1 VAWVPDVIDGS
12 VIFALGAALSWTMA
26 ALVSHR
32 PATELGS
39 LHFNRVR
46 MIAASLIMGTLLIIS
61 GRPAAIPQ
69 EFWLPILLSSFTGV
83 VLGDFFLFVT
93 MRRLGPRRTNV
104 LFATNAVFAAIIG
117 WFVLGEAVSA
127 KTSMAV
133 LFGFSGVVLAVVYGK
148 PRDLL
153 HQWESVMPPLWIGIA
168 AGLLAAVCQ
177 AFGVVFVRPVMEA
190 GVDPVAVTLARAVI
204 GAMLFWVTYPFDRSR
219 AGAPLFPRGKLLALT
234 GLNGLFGLGVG
245 AAMLMAALETGNVAT
260 VTILSSTTPVMILP
274 FIWARTGKMP
284 APAAWFGAILVVICT
299 ILIAI

>member
-1 VAWVPDVIDGS
+1 MTDSS
-12 VIFALGAALSWTMA
+12 VLFALGAALSWTMA

-46 MIAASLIMGTLLIIS
+46 MIVATLIMGTLLIVS
-61 GRPAAIPQ
+61 GRPAAIPP
-69 EFWLPILLSSFTGV
+69 EFWLPIMLSAVTGV

-117 WFVLGEAVSA
+117 WVILGEVVSA
-127 KTSMAV
+127 RTAMAV
-133 LFGFSGVVLAVVYGK
+133 LLGFGGVVLAVVFGK
-148 PRDLL
+148 RRDLL
-153 HQWESVMPPLWIGIA
+153 HKWEPVMPPLWIGVV
-168 AGLLAAVCQ
+168 AGLLAAICQ
-177 AFGVVFVRPVMEA
+177 AFGVVFARPVMAA
-190 GVDPVAVTLARAVI
+190 GVDPVAVTLARAVV
-204 GAMLFWVTYPFDRSR
+204 GAAVFWATLPFDRSR
-219 AGAPLFPRGKLLALT
+219 VGMPLLPRGKLLALT

-274 FIWARTGKMP
+274 FIWARTGRMP
-284 APAAWFGAILVVICT
+284 APAAWLGAILVVICT
-299 ILIAI
+299 MLIAI

>member
-1 VAWVPDVIDGS
+1 
-12 VIFALGAALSWTMA
+12 MA

-46 MIAASLIMGTLLIIS
+46 MIVATLIMGTLLIVS
-61 GRPAAIPQ
+61 GRPAAIPP
-69 EFWLPILLSSFTGV
+69 EFWLPIMLSAVTGV

-117 WFVLGEAVSA
+117 WVILGEVVSA
-127 KTSMAV
+127 RTAMAV
-133 LFGFSGVVLAVVYGK
+133 LLGFGGVVLAVVFGK
-148 PRDLL
+148 RRDLL
-153 HQWESVMPPLWIGIA
+153 HKWESVMPPLWIGVV
-168 AGLLAAVCQ
+168 AGLLAAICQ
-177 AFGVVFVRPVMEA
+177 AFGVVFARPVMAA
-190 GVDPVAVTLARAVI
+190 GVDPVAVTLARAVVS
-204 GAMLFWVTYPFDRSR
+204 AAVFWATLPFDRSR
-219 AGAPLFPRGKLLALT
+219 VGMPLLPRGKLLALT

-274 FIWARTGKMP
+274 FIWARTGRMP
-284 APAAWFGAILVVICT
+284 APAAWLGAILVVICT
-299 ILIAI
+299 MLIAI

>member
-1 VAWVPDVIDGS
+1 
-12 VIFALGAALSWTMA
+12 MA

-46 MIAASLIMGTLLIIS
+46 MIVATLIMGTLLIVS
-61 GRPAAIPQ
+61 GRLAAIPP
-69 EFWLPILLSSFTGV
+69 EFWLPIMLSAVTGV

-117 WFVLGEAVSA
+117 WVILGEVVSA
-127 KTSMAV
+127 RTAMAV
-133 LFGFSGVVLAVVYGK
+133 LLGFGGVVLAVVFGK
-148 PRDLL
+148 RRDLL
-153 HQWESVMPPLWIGIA
+153 HKWESVMPPLWIGVV
-168 AGLLAAVCQ
+168 AGLLAAICQ
-177 AFGVVFVRPVMEA
+177 AFGVVFARPVMAA
-190 GVDPVAVTLARAVI
+190 GVDPVAVTLARAVVS
-204 GAMLFWVTYPFDRSR
+204 AAVFWATLPFDRSR
-219 AGAPLFPRGKLLALT
+219 VGMPLLPRGKLLALT

-274 FIWARTGKMP
+274 FIWARTGRMP
-284 APAAWFGAILVVICT
+284 APAAWLGAILVVICT
-299 ILIAI
+299 MLIAI

>member
-1 VAWVPDVIDGS
+1 
-12 VIFALGAALSWTMA
+12 MA

-46 MIAASLIMGTLLIIS
+46 MIVATLIMGTLLIVS
-61 GRPAAIPQ
+61 GRPAAMPP
-69 EFWLPILLSSFTGV
+69 EFWLPIMLSAVTGV

-117 WFVLGEAVSA
+117 WVILGEVVSA
-127 KTSMAV
+127 RTAMAV
-133 LFGFSGVVLAVVYGK
+133 LLGFGGVVLAVVFGK
-148 PRDLL
+148 RRDLL
-153 HQWESVMPPLWIGIA
+153 HKWESVMPPLWIGVV
-168 AGLLAAVCQ
+168 AGLLAAICQ
-177 AFGVVFVRPVMEA
+177 AFGVVFARPVMAA
-190 GVDPVAVTLARAVI
+190 GVDPLAVTLARAVV
-204 GAMLFWVTYPFDRSR
+204 GAAVFWATLPFDRSR
-219 AGAPLFPRGKLLALT
+219 VGMPLLPRGKLLALT

-274 FIWARTGKMP
+274 FIWARTGRMP
-284 APAAWFGAILVVICT
+284 APAAWLGAILVVICT
-299 ILIAI
+299 MLIAI

>member
-1 VAWVPDVIDGS
+1 
-12 VIFALGAALSWTMA
+12 MA

-46 MIAASLIMGTLLIIS
+46 MIVATLIMGTLLIVS
-61 GRPAAIPQ
+61 GRPAAIPP
-69 EFWLPILLSSFTGV
+69 EFWLPIMLSAVTGV

-117 WFVLGEAVSA
+117 WVILGEVVSA
-127 KTSMAV
+127 RTAMAV
-133 LFGFSGVVLAVVYGK
+133 LLGFGGVVLAVVFGK
-148 PRDLL
+148 RRDLL
-153 HQWESVMPPLWIGIA
+153 HKWESVMPPLWIGVV
-168 AGLLAAVCQ
+168 AGLLAAICQ
-177 AFGVVFVRPVMEA
+177 AFGVVFARPVMAA
-190 GVDPVAVTLARAVI
+190 GVDPVAVTLARAVV
-204 GAMLFWVTYPFDRSR
+204 GAAVFWATLPFDRSR
-219 AGAPLFPRGKLLALT
+219 VGMPLLPRGKLLALT

-274 FIWARTGKMP
+274 FIWARTGRMP
-284 APAAWFGAILVVICT
+284 APAAWVGAILVVICT
-299 ILIAI
+299 MLIAI

>member
-1 VAWVPDVIDGS
+1 MSDGS
-12 VIFALGAALSWTMA
+12 VLFALGAALSWTMA

-32 PATELGS
+32 PASELGS

-46 MIAASLIMGTLLIIS
+46 MIAASLIMATLLIVS
-61 GRPAAIPQ
+61 GRPATIPQ
-69 EFWLPILLSSFTGV
+69 EFWLAILLSSFSGV

-117 WFVLGEAVSA
+117 WAVLGEAVNA
-127 KTSMAV
+127 KTSVAV

-148 PRDLL
+148 RRDLL
-153 HQWESVMPPLWIGIA
+153 HQWESIMPPLWIGIV

-177 AFGVVFVRPVMEA
+177 AFGVVFVRPVMAA
-190 GVDPVAVTLARAVI
+190 GVDPVAVTLARAVV
-204 GAMLFWVTYPFDRSR
+204 GAILFWATLPFDRSR
-219 AGAPLFPRGKLLALT
+219 AGAPLFPGGKLLALT

-245 AAMLMAALETGNVAT
+245 AALLMAALETGNVAT

-274 FIWARTGKMP
+274 FIWARTGRMP
-284 APAAWFGAILVVICT
+284 APAAWLGAILVVICT

>member
-1 VAWVPDVIDGS
+1 
-12 VIFALGAALSWTMA
+12 MA

-46 MIAASLIMGTLLIIS
+46 MIVATLIMGTLLIVS
-61 GRPAAIPQ
+61 GRPAAIPP
-69 EFWLPILLSSFTGV
+69 EFWLPIMLSAVTGV

-117 WFVLGEAVSA
+117 WVILGEVVSA
-127 KTSMAV
+127 RTAMAV
-133 LFGFSGVVLAVVYGK
+133 LLGFGGVVLAVVFGK
-148 PRDLL
+148 RWDLL
-153 HQWESVMPPLWIGIA
+153 HKWESVMPPLWIGVV
-168 AGLLAAVCQ
+168 AGLLAAICQ
-177 AFGVVFVRPVMEA
+177 AFGVVFARPVMAA
-190 GVDPVAVTLARAVI
+190 GVDPVAVTLARAVV
-204 GAMLFWVTYPFDRSR
+204 GAAVFWGTLPFDRSR
-219 AGAPLFPRGKLLALT
+219 VGMPLLPRGKLLALT

-245 AAMLMAALETGNVAT
+245 AAMLMAALKTGNVAT

-274 FIWARTGKMP
+274 FIWARTGRMP

-299 ILIAI
+299 MLIVI

>member
-1 VAWVPDVIDGS
+1 
-12 VIFALGAALSWTMA
+12 MA

-46 MIAASLIMGTLLIIS
+46 MIVATLIMGTLLIVS
-61 GRPAAIPQ
+61 GRPAAIPP
-69 EFWLPILLSSFTGV
+69 EFWLPIILSAVTGI

-117 WFVLGEAVSA
+117 WVILGEVVSA
-127 KTSMAV
+127 RTAMAV
-133 LFGFSGVVLAVVYGK
+133 LLGFGGVVLAVVFGK
-148 PRDLL
+148 RRDLL
-153 HQWESVMPPLWIGIA
+153 HKWESVMPPLWIGVV
-168 AGLLAAVCQ
+168 AGLLAAICQ
-177 AFGVVFVRPVMEA
+177 AFGVVFARPVMAA
-190 GVDPVAVTLARAVI
+190 GVDPVAVTLARAVV
-204 GAMLFWVTYPFDRSR
+204 GAAVFWATLPFDRSR
-219 AGAPLFPRGKLLALT
+219 VGMPLLPRGKLLALT

-274 FIWARTGKMP
+274 FIWARTGRMP
-284 APAAWFGAILVVICT
+284 APAAWLGAILVVICT
-299 ILIAI
+299 MLIAI

>member
-1 VAWVPDVIDGS
+1 
-12 VIFALGAALSWTMA
+12 MA

-46 MIAASLIMGTLLIIS
+46 MIVATLIMGTLLIVS
-61 GRPAAIPQ
+61 GRPVAIPP
-69 EFWLPILLSSFTGV
+69 EFWLPIVLSAVTGV

-117 WFVLGEAVSA
+117 WVILGEVVSA
-127 KTSMAV
+127 RTAIAV
-133 LFGFSGVVLAVVYGK
+133 LLGFGGVVLAVVFGK
-148 PRDLL
+148 RRDLL
-153 HQWESVMPPLWIGIA
+153 HKWESVMPPLWIGVV
-168 AGLLAAVCQ
+168 AGLLAAICQ
-177 AFGVVFVRPVMEA
+177 AFGVVFARPVMAA
-190 GVDPVAVTLARAVI
+190 GVDPVAVTLARAVV
-204 GAMLFWVTYPFDRSR
+204 GAAVFWATLPFDRSR
-219 AGAPLFPRGKLLALT
+219 VGMPLLPRGKLLALT

-274 FIWARTGKMP
+274 FIWARTGRMP
-284 APAAWFGAILVVICT
+284 APAAWVGAILVVICT
-299 ILIAI
+299 MLIAI

>member
-1 VAWVPDVIDGS
+1 
-12 VIFALGAALSWTMA
+12 MA

-46 MIAASLIMGTLLIIS
+46 MIVATLIMGTLLIVS
-61 GRPAAIPQ
+61 GRPVAIPP
-69 EFWLPILLSSFTGV
+69 EFWLPIMLSAVTGV

-117 WFVLGEAVSA
+117 WVILGEVVSA
-127 KTSMAV
+127 RTAMAV
-133 LFGFSGVVLAVVYGK
+133 LLGFGGVVLAVVFGK
-148 PRDLL
+148 RRDLL
-153 HQWESVMPPLWIGIA
+153 HQWESVMPPLWIGVV
-168 AGLLAAVCQ
+168 AGLLAAICQ
-177 AFGVVFVRPVMEA
+177 AFGVVFARPVMAA
-190 GVDPVAVTLARAVI
+190 GVDPVAVTLARAVV
-204 GAMLFWVTYPFDRSR
+204 GAAVFWATLPFDRSR
-219 AGAPLFPRGKLLALT
+219 VGMPLLPRGKLLALT

-274 FIWARTGKMP
+274 FIWARTGRMP
-284 APAAWFGAILVVICT
+284 APAAWLGAILVVICT
-299 ILIAI
+299 MLIAI

>member
-1 VAWVPDVIDGS
+1 MTDSS
-12 VIFALGAALSWTMA
+12 VLLALGAALSWTMA

-46 MIAASLIMGTLLIIS
+46 MIVATLIMGTLLIVS
-61 GRPAAIPQ
+61 GRPAAIPP
-69 EFWLPILLSSFTGV
+69 EFWLPIMLSAVTGV

-117 WFVLGEAVSA
+117 WVILGEVVSA
-127 KTSMAV
+127 RTAMAV
-133 LFGFSGVVLAVVYGK
+133 LLGFGGVVLAVVFGK
-148 PRDLL
+148 RRDLL
-153 HQWESVMPPLWIGIA
+153 HKWESVMPPLWIGVV
-168 AGLLAAVCQ
+168 AGLLAAICQ
-177 AFGVVFVRPVMEA
+177 AFGVVFARPVMAA
-190 GVDPVAVTLARAVI
+190 GVDPVAVTLARAVV
-204 GAMLFWVTYPFDRSR
+204 GAAVFWATLPFDRSR
-219 AGAPLFPRGKLLALT
+219 VGMPLLPRGKLLALT

-274 FIWARTGKMP
+274 FIWARTGRMP
-284 APAAWFGAILVVICT
+284 APAAWLGAILVVICT
-299 ILIAI
+299 MLIAI

>member
-1 VAWVPDVIDGS
+1 
-12 VIFALGAALSWTMA
+12 MA

-46 MIAASLIMGTLLIIS
+46 MIVATLIMGTLLIVS
-61 GRPAAIPQ
+61 GRPVTIPQ
-69 EFWLPILLSSFTGV
+69 EFWLPIALSAVTGV

-117 WFVLGEAVSA
+117 WVILGEVVSA
-127 KTSMAV
+127 RTAMAV
-133 LFGFSGVVLAVVYGK
+133 LLGFGGVVLAVVFGK
-148 PRDLL
+148 RRDLL
-153 HQWESVMPPLWIGIA
+153 HKWESVMPPLWIGVV
-168 AGLLAAVCQ
+168 AGLLAAICQ
-177 AFGVVFVRPVMEA
+177 AFGVVFARPVMAA
-190 GVDPVAVTLARAVI
+190 GVDPVAVTLARAVV
-204 GAMLFWVTYPFDRSR
+204 GAAVFWATLPFDRSR
-219 AGAPLFPRGKLLALT
+219 VGMPLLPRGKLLALT

-274 FIWARTGKMP
+274 FIWARTGRMP
-284 APAAWFGAILVVICT
+284 APAAWLGAILVVICT
-299 ILIAI
+299 MLIAI

>member
-1 VAWVPDVIDGS
+1 
-12 VIFALGAALSWTMA
+12 MA

-46 MIAASLIMGTLLIIS
+46 MIVATLIMGTLLIVS
-61 GRPAAIPQ
+61 GRPVTIPP
-69 EFWLPILLSSFTGV
+69 EFWLPIVLSAVTGV

-117 WFVLGEAVSA
+117 WALLGEVVSA
-127 KTSMAV
+127 RTAMAV
-133 LFGFSGVVLAVVYGK
+133 LLGFGGVVLAVVFGK
-148 PRDLL
+148 RRDLL
-153 HQWESVMPPLWIGIA
+153 HQWESVMPPLWIGVV
-168 AGLLAAVCQ
+168 AGLLAAICQ
-177 AFGVVFVRPVMEA
+177 AFGVVFARPVMAA
-190 GVDPVAVTLARAVI
+190 GVDPVAVTLARAVV
-204 GAMLFWVTYPFDRSR
+204 GAAVFWATLPFDRSR
-219 AGAPLFPRGKLLALT
+219 VGMPLLPRGKLLALT

-274 FIWARTGKMP
+274 FIWARTGRMP
-284 APAAWFGAILVVICT
+284 APAAWVGAILVVICT
-299 ILIAI
+299 MLIAI

>member
-1 VAWVPDVIDGS
+1 MTDSS
-12 VIFALGAALSWTMA
+12 VLLALGAALSWTMA

-46 MIAASLIMGTLLIIS
+46 MIVATLIMGTLLIVS
-61 GRPAAIPQ
+61 GRPAAIPP
-69 EFWLPILLSSFTGV
+69 EFWLPIMLSAVTGV

-117 WFVLGEAVSA
+117 WVILGEVVSA
-127 KTSMAV
+127 RTAIAV
-133 LFGFSGVVLAVVYGK
+133 LLGFGGVVLAVVFGK
-148 PRDLL
+148 RRDLL
-153 HQWESVMPPLWIGIA
+153 HKWESVMPPLWIGVV
-168 AGLLAAVCQ
+168 AGLLAAICQ
-177 AFGVVFVRPVMEA
+177 AFGVVFARPVMAA
-190 GVDPVAVTLARAVI
+190 GVDPVAVTLARAVV
-204 GAMLFWVTYPFDRSR
+204 GAAVFWATLPFDRSR
-219 AGAPLFPRGKLLALT
+219 VGMPLLPRGKLLALT

-274 FIWARTGKMP
+274 FIWARTGRMP
-284 APAAWFGAILVVICT
+284 APAAWLGAILVVICT
-299 ILIAI
+299 MLIAI

>member
-1 VAWVPDVIDGS
+1 
-12 VIFALGAALSWTMA
+12 MA

-46 MIAASLIMGTLLIIS
+46 MIVATLIMGTLLIVS
-61 GRPAAIPQ
+61 GRPAAIPP
-69 EFWLPILLSSFTGV
+69 EFWLPIMLSAVTGV

-117 WFVLGEAVSA
+117 WVILGEVVSA
-127 KTSMAV
+127 RTAMAV
-133 LFGFSGVVLAVVYGK
+133 LLGFGGVVLAVVFGK
-148 PRDLL
+148 RRDLL
-153 HQWESVMPPLWIGIA
+153 HKWESVMPPLWIGVV
-168 AGLLAAVCQ
+168 AGLLAAICQ
-177 AFGVVFVRPVMEA
+177 AFGVAFARPVMAA
-190 GVDPVAVTLARAVI
+190 GVDPVAVTLARAVV
-204 GAMLFWVTYPFDRSR
+204 GAAVFWATLPFDRSR
-219 AGAPLFPRGKLLALT
+219 VGMPLLPRGKLLALT

-274 FIWARTGKMP
+274 FIWARTGRMP
-284 APAAWFGAILVVICT
+284 APAAWLGAILVVICT
-299 ILIAI
+299 MLIAI